1 MGGSAVEVATPI
13 RPSDYLGLDWFLLN
27 VLVLAMVFVPIEQLF
42 AQWPEQKIFRPGWT
56 TDLVYF
62 AVSHLGVQA
71 TVLLTL
77 VPAAVFFRWAVSS
90 AISGLARRPARS
102 SYSSARSSSSPI

>member
-1 MGGSAVEVATPI
+1 M
-13 RPSDYLGLDWFLLN
+13 L
-27 VLVLAMVFVPIEQLF
+27 FVPIEQLF
-42 AQWPEQKIFRPGWT
+42 AQWPEQKIFRPGWP

-77 VPAAVFFRWAVSS
+77 AARGGLLPLGGEL
-90 AISGLARRPARS
+90 AITELARRPARRP
-102 SYSSARSSSSPI
+102 AVLRDPR